1 MATSRAVAAVKR
13 AKVVEAV
20 AEGATYEQAAKQAG
34 YATRSGAYKAFWKA
48 IDGQEAD
55 AVEDHRALELARLD
69 ALQVAFWERA
79 MTGDVKAAG
88 MILRIIEQRSR
99 LLGLGVP
106 RADAGAQSVV
116 MSPAELAVWK
126 ETQERKPAV
135 DAVASSTADLAR
147 ATSCRR
153 GLCGSRRVA
162 SSPM

>member
-34 YATRSGAYKAFWKA
+34 YATRSGAYKEFWKA

-99 LLGLGVP
+99 LLGLDKPGHQS
-106 RADAGAQSVV
+106 AAQTVV
-116 MSPAELAVWK
+116 MSPVELAVWK
-126 ETQERKPAV
+126 ETQGR
-135 DAVASSTADLAR
+135 DNCTA
-147 ATSCRR
+147 
-153 GLCGSRRVA
+153 
-162 SSPM
+162 